1 MAALQAVSSSLEH
14 QDEAAAACRCYRG
27 CAGLKMTSP
36 LTYSAAHTE
45 DIHLVTI
52 CTHLLL
58 LCDFAGTRDL
68 RCCFVCRLWTTSVS
82 SMEQRQCMQ
91 QGTALAP

>member
-1 MAALQAVSSSLEH
+1 
-14 QDEAAAACRCYRG
+14 
-27 CAGLKMTSP
+27 MTSP

-45 DIHLVTI
+45 DIHLVSI
-52 CTHLLL
+52 CRHLLVL
-58 LCDFAGTRDL
+58 GDFTVTPNL
-68 RCCFVCRLWTTSVS
+68 RCCFVCRLWTTSVG